1 MTKKEYRSKIKSIRI
16 SLSKE
21 VVSEKSSK
29 ISSRFLNWIDK
40 DKYQSFL
47 VYLPIKNE
55 VDTRFLIESLIEAG
69 KKIYAPR
76 CSQEHNRRMDFYEVS
91 DLSDLSPGYCG
102 IAEPCSNS
110 SKLYVNTGPSVCI
123 LPGLAFD
130 LKGQR
135 LGYGQGFFDRYLS
148 ELPGPK
154 PLLIG
159 FAYDFQ
165 VVDALPGD
173 KWDIP
178 VDAVVTESRILS
190 SYKDYS

>member
-1 MTKKEYRSKIKSIRI
+1 MTKNDYRQKIS
-16 SLSKE
+16 SLRLAMSQGQ
-21 VVSEKSSK
+21 VSEKSSK
-29 ISSRFLNWIDK
+29 ISRVFLNWIDL

-55 VDTRFLIESLIEAG
+55 VDTKPLIENLLQTG

-76 CSQEHNRRMDFYEVS
+76 CSQEHSGCMDFYMLS
-91 DLSDLSPGYCG
+91 DLSELSPGYCG

-110 SKLYVNTGPSVCI
+110 SALYVNTGPSVCI

-130 LKGQR
+130 HQGQR
-135 LGYGQGFFDRYLS
+135 LGYGHGFFDRYLR

-173 KWDIP
+173 DWDVP
-178 VDAVVTESRILS
+178 VDAVITDKRVVASKI
-190 SYKDYS
+190 DY